1 MAFLSLR
8 SLTLF
13 SLLILFANLA
23 DANPILKRESRTSAP
38 SGAVVVR
45 ASGAASGEY
54 STVQAAVD
62 SLADDGTDQVIFIYE
77 GTYTEQVY
85 IHREGQTTIM
95 GQTSDT
101 SSYAS
106 NTVTITHSLSLAN
119 ADDDDSTGTLRV
131 HKDDF
136 ALYNVN
142 VKNTFGK
149 ASTNGQAL
157 ALSAYGTNHGYYGVG
172 FYSYQDTVLAQTGN
186 QFYGSCYIEGAVD
199 YIFGQYARAYFHQN
213 TLASVGA
220 GAITASGRSSSDGVS
235 LYVINESTITTGSS
249 ATTSLKGLVYLGR
262 PWAAY
267 ARYVVQCSTLIIRCQ
282 PRANRVVYTSCSLG
296 DLINSAGWE
305 EWSSSSPNTDGVTFA
320 EYNSSGDGASG
331 TRASFA
337 TTLTST
343 SGYTISDVLGSGYA
357 DWVDSHY
364 L

>member
-1 MAFLSLR
+1 MVFLALR

-13 SLLILFANLA
+13 YLIVLFASRLA
-23 DANPILKRESRTSAP
+23 NANPVVKRESRTSAP
-38 SGAVVVR
+38 TGAVVVR
-45 ASGAASGEY
+45 GSGAASGEY

-85 IHREGQTTIM
+85 IDRDGQTTIM

-106 NTVTITHSLSLAN
+106 NTVTITYSLSLAS

-142 VKNTFGK
+142 VKNTYGE
-149 ASTNGQAL
+149 ASTDGQAL

-213 TLASVGA
+213 TIASVGA
-220 GAITASGRSSSDGVS
+220 GAITANGRSSSDGVS
-235 LYVINESTITTGSS
+235 LYVINESTITTSSS
-249 ATTSLKGLVYLGR
+249 ATASLEGLVFLGR
-262 PWAAY
+262 PWGAY
-267 ARYVVQCSTLIIRCQ
+267 A
-282 PRANRVVYTSCSLG
+282 RVVYTSCSLG

-305 EWSSSSPNTDGVTFA
+305 EWSSSEPNTADVTFA
-320 EYNSSGDGASG
+320 EYNSSGDGASDS
-331 TRASFA
+331 TRASFG
-337 TTLTST
+337 TILTST
-343 SGYTISDVLGSGYA
+343 SGYTISDVLGSDYA
-357 DWVDSHY
+357 DWVDSDY

>member
-1 MAFLSLR
+1 MALLPLQTFAF
-8 SLTLF
+8 F
-13 SLLILFANLA
+13 SLLLLFARLVYA
-23 DANPILKRESRTSAP
+23 TPAVKRDSRTSAP

-45 ASGAASGEY
+45 ASGTASGEY

-62 SLADDGTDQVIFIYE
+62 SLDDDGTDQVIFIYA

-85 IHREGQTTIM
+85 IDRDGQTTIM

-101 SSYAS
+101 SSYSS
-106 NTVTITHSLSLAN
+106 NTVTITYSLSLAD

-172 FYSYQDTVLAQTGN
+172 FYGYQDTILAETGN
-186 QFYGSCYIEGAVD
+186 QFYGYCYIEGAVD
-199 YIFGQYARAYFHQN
+199 YIFGQYARAYFHYN
-213 TLASVGA
+213 KIASVAA
-220 GAITASGRSSSDGVS
+220 GAITANGRASSDGVS
-235 LYVINESTITTGSS
+235 LYVINKATITTSSS
-249 ATTSLKGLVYLGR
+249 ATSSIEGQVYLGR
-262 PWAAY
+262 PWGAY
-267 ARYVVQCSTLIIRCQ
+267 A
-282 PRANRVVYTSCSLG
+282 RVVYTSCSLG
-296 DLINSAGWE
+296 NLINSAGWE
-305 EWSSSSPNTDGVTFA
+305 EWSSSTPNTDHATFA
-320 EYNSSGDGASG
+320 EYASTGSGASG
-331 TRASFA
+331 TRASFS

-343 SGYTISDVLGSGYA
+343 SGYTISDVLGSDYA
-357 DWVDSHY
+357 DWVDSDY

>member
-1 MAFLSLR
+1 MFFPSFR
-8 SLTLF
+8 SLTFF
-13 SLLILFANLA
+13 SLLPLFANLI
-23 DANPILKRESRTSAP
+23 DATPVLKRESRTSAP

-77 GTYTEQVY
+77 GNWRTYTEQVY
-85 IHREGQTTIM
+85 IDRDGQTTIM

-106 NTVTITHSLSLAN
+106 NTVTITYSLSLAS

-149 ASTNGQAL
+149 ASTDGQAL

-199 YIFGQYARAYFHQN
+199 YIFGQYARAYFHQS

-220 GAITASGRSSSDGVS
+220 GAITANGRPSSDGVS
-235 LYVINESTITTGSS
+235 LYVINESNITTSSS
-249 ATTSLKGLVYLGR
+249 ATTSLEGLVYLGR

-267 ARYVVQCSTLIIRCQ
+267 A
-282 PRANRVVYTSCSLG
+282 RVVYTSCSLG

-305 EWSSSSPNTDGVTFA
+305 EWSSSEPNTDGVTFA
-320 EYNSSGDGASG
+320 EYGSSGDGASG

-343 SGYTISDVLGSGYA
+343 SGYTISDVLGSDYA
-357 DWVDSHY
+357 DWVDSDY

>member
-1 MAFLSLR
+1 MARFPLQAFAF
-8 SLTLF
+8 F
-13 SLLILFANLA
+13 SLILLFARLVNA
-23 DANPILKRESRTSAP
+23 TPAVKRDSRTSAP

-62 SLADDGTDQVIFIYE
+62 SLDDDGSDQVIFIYA

-85 IHREGQTTIM
+85 IDRDGQTTIM

-106 NTVTITHSLSLAN
+106 NTVTITHSLSLAD

-172 FYSYQDTVLAQTGN
+172 FYGYQDTILAETGN
-186 QFYGSCYIEGAVD
+186 QFYGYCYIEGAVD
-199 YIFGQYARAYFHQN
+199 YIFGQYARAYFHYN
-213 TLASVGA
+213 RIASVAA
-220 GAITASGRSSSDGVS
+220 GAITANGRSSSSGVS
-235 LYVINESTITTGSS
+235 LYVINKATITTSSS
-249 ATTSLKGLVYLGR
+249 ATSSIEGQVYLGR
-262 PWAAY
+262 PWGAY
-267 ARYVVQCSTLIIRCQ
+267 A
-282 PRANRVVYTSCSLG
+282 RVVYTSCSLG
-296 DLINSAGWE
+296 NLINSAGWE
-305 EWSSSSPNTDGVTFA
+305 EWSSSTPNTDHATFA
-320 EYNSSGDGASG
+320 EYASTGSGASG

-343 SGYTISDVLGSGYA
+343 SGYTISDVLGSDYA
-357 DWVDSHY
+357 DWVDSDY

>member
-1 MAFLSLR
+1 MVFPSLKA
-8 SLTLF
+8 LALF
-13 SLLILFANLA
+13 SFIALLTGLVHATPA
-23 DANPILKRESRTSAP
+23 VKRDSRTSAP

-45 ASGAASGEY
+45 ASGASSGEY

-62 SLADDGTDQVIFIYE
+62 SLADDGTDQVIFIYA

-85 IHREGQTTIM
+85 IDRDGQTTIM

-101 SSYAS
+101 SSYES
-106 NTVTITHSLSLAN
+106 NTVTITYSLSLAD

-172 FYSYQDTVLAQTGN
+172 FYGYQDTVLAETGN
-186 QFYGSCYIEGAVD
+186 QFYGYCYIEGAVD
-199 YIFGQYARAYFHQN
+199 YIFGQYARAYFHYN
-213 TLASVGA
+213 RIASVGA
-220 GAITASGRSSSDGVS
+220 GAITANGRSSSDGVS
-235 LYVINESTITTGSS
+235 LYVINKATITTSSS
-249 ATTSLKGLVYLGR
+249 ATSSIEGKVYLGR
-262 PWAAY
+262 PWGEY
-267 ARYVVQCSTLIIRCQ
+267 A
-282 PRANRVVYTSCSLG
+282 RVVYTSCSLG
-296 DLINSAGWE
+296 NLINSAGWE
-305 EWSSSSPNTDGVTFA
+305 EWSSSEPNTDHVTFA
-320 EYNSSGDGASG
+320 EYGSTGSGASG

-343 SGYTISDVLGSGYA
+343 SGYTISDVLGSDYA
-357 DWVDSHY
+357 DWVDSDY

>member
-1 MAFLSLR
+1 MVFPSLR
-8 SLTLF
+8 SLTFF
-13 SLLILFANLA
+13 SLLPLFISLV
-23 DANPILKRESRTSAP
+23 DANPLLKRDSRTSAP

-45 ASGAASGEY
+45 ASGAGSGEY

-62 SLADDGTDQVIFIYE
+62 SLADDDSDQVIFIYE

-85 IHREGQTTIM
+85 VDRDGQTTIM

-106 NTVTITHSLSLAN
+106 NTVTITYSLSLAS

-142 VKNTFGK
+142 VKNTFGQ
-149 ASTNGQAL
+149 ASTDGQAL

-172 FYSYQDTVLAQTGN
+172 FYSYQDTVLAETGN

-199 YIFGQYARAYFHQN
+199 YIFGQYARAYFHQS

-220 GAITASGRSSSDGVS
+220 GAITANGRSSSDGVS
-235 LYVINESTITTGSS
+235 LYVINESTITTSSS
-249 ATTSLKGLVYLGR
+249 ATTSLEGLVYLGR
-262 PWAAY
+262 PWGAY
-267 ARYVVQCSTLIIRCQ
+267 ARYVSRLSVSH
-282 PRANRVVYTSCSLG
+282 RVVYTSCSLG

-305 EWSSSSPNTDGVTFA
+305 EWSSSEPNTDGVTFA

-343 SGYTISDVLGSGYA
+343 SGYTISDVLGTDYA
-357 DWVDSHY
+357 DWVDSDY